1 MLSASIY
8 GKYQNT
14 TFPAEATDCLVS
26 TSLSYIQ
33 GISPEM
39 QTIERLIS
47 EIARTDIPVLLVG
60 ETGAGKQMVA
70 LQIHGLSAYQE
81 LPFVKVTRGTFA
93 ERPCGVRL
101 HSFADDNCTQEQ
113 KVGTFFFDEVSELDQ
128 LSQRRLLSFLPDGN
142 TVHTNQALRS
152 RIVSCTTRDLE
163 TEVQSG
169 QFRSE
174 LLYRLS
180 GVCLRLPPLRRRKED
195 IPRLVQSFLSKHA
208 RHYRRPEMSISEE
221 GLQLL
226 MEYPWPGNIREL
238 ENVVKKIVALGSEEL
253 GVADLRNRPAA
264 IPVHHPIPISSS
276 LKATS
281 RAASHQ
287 AERKLILET
296 LERTHWNRKRAAEAL
311 HISYKSLLYK
321 LKQIQVP
328 DVEQV

>member
-1 MLSASIY
+1 MS
-8 GKYQNT
+8 GKFSGATYT
-14 TFPAEATDCLVS
+14 AEAPDSLFS
-26 TSLSYIQ
+26 ESLSYVP

-39 QTIERLIS
+39 QPIEKLVS

-60 ETGAGKQMVA
+60 ETGSGKQMVA
-70 LQIHGLSAYQE
+70 LQIHKLSGYGG
-81 LPFVKVTRGTFA
+81 LPFVKVTCGNFA
-93 ERPCGVRL
+93 ERSFGMEL
-101 HSFADDNCTQEQ
+101 HGLGDGSGSLEQ
-113 KVGTFFFDEVSELDQ
+113 QVGTFFLDEVSELDQ
-128 LSQRRLLSFLPDGN
+128 LSQRRVLSSLPDG
-142 TVHTNQALRS
+142 HSLQSNQALTG

-163 TEVQSG
+163 TEAQCG
-169 QFRSE
+169 RFRVE

-221 GLQLL
+221 GMQLL

-264 IPVHHPIPISSS
+264 IPVHHSIPISSS